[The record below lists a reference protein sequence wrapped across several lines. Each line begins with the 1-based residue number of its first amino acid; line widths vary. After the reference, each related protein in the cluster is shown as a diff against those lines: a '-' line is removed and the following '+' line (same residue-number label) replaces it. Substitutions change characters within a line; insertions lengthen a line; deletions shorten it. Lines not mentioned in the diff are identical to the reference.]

1 MTNLLGASEIRELAA
16 QLDLKPTKKLGQ
28 NFVVDSN
35 ICRKIVK
42 LAQVGK
48 DDIALEIGPGLGSL
62 TLALLDSAQ
71 QVVAVEIDDRLAKQL
86 PITVEN
92 HGFKNKN
99 LMVINQDAMQ
109 LREISIKPTVLVA
122 NLPYNISVP
131 VLLNTLEHFPSI
143 NRGVVM
149 VQSEV
154 AERLAAKPNNK
165 QYGSPTVKANWW
177 SSLSLSGSVSRS
189 VFWPVP
195 NVDSSLVRFDRHPPL
210 GSENERVATF
220 AVIDLLNTLEHF
232 PSINRGVVMVQS
244 EVAERLAA
252 KPNNK
257 QYGSPTVKAN
267 WWSSLSLSGS
277 VSRSVF
283 WPVPNVDSSLV
294 RFDRHPP
301 LGSENE
307 RVATFAVIDQAFAK
321 RRKMMRAAL
330 NQLTGTDSEKL
341 LLDSG
346 IDPTIRGEA
355 LSVAQFFQI
364 GKQVIKHNSSK

>member
-62 TLALLDSAQ
+62 TLALLDSAK

-220 AVIDLLNTLEHF
+220 AVID
-232 PSINRGVVMVQS
+232 
-244 EVAERLAA
+244 
-252 KPNNK
+252 
-257 QYGSPTVKAN
+257 
-267 WWSSLSLSGS
+267 
-277 VSRSVF
+277 
-283 WPVPNVDSSLV
+283 
-294 RFDRHPP
+294 
-301 LGSENE
+301 
-307 RVATFAVIDQAFAK
+307 QAFAK